1 VQVGSR
7 LTSVNSVTFP
17 VGEALAGEETR
28 SNLHSKRMLP
38 RDNGIIAACG
48 N

>member
-1 VQVGSR
+1 MQVGSR

-17 VGEALAGEETR
+17 VGEALAGKGTR
-28 SNLHSKRMLP
+28 SDLHFKRLLP